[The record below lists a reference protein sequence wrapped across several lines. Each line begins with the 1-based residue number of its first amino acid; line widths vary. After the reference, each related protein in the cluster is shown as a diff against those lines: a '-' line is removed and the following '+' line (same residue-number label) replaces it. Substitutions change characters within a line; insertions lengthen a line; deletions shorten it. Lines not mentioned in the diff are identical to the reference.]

1 MAPALSSLF
10 VLAASVSGAGAVVVY
25 DGSFGTFAEGAFGPL
40 PADAPAWCKAEAD
53 LTWKQRKERLLQH
66 DTLEWCKVQVRH
78 LQAANE
84 SVPEW
89 MDKLVEDDRKRGQM
103 KWAAA
108 ETKRLR
114 AEGKEVPQWMDWAA
128 AENEKWGNRWAACK
142 AAELQAAGEEPPAW
156 MVENGRKGVL
166 DYASEKQKDLQ
177 EQIDELQEER
187 EEEEAVIQADG
198 NATMAEER
206 RLAMQRAV
214 YKKSAH
220 QQLDVLQA
228 ELASVQESEEAWEK
242 DTSASPKQLKRALKK
257 AQQAS
262 VMMEKILARM
272 KEAKAKEEAE
282 QQSASGAEP
291 VVDVTA
297 E

>member
-1 MAPALSSLF
+1 M
-10 VLAASVSGAGAVVVY
+10 SGAP
-25 DGSFGTFAEGAFGPL
+25 E
-40 PADAPAWCKAEAD
+40 WCKTTYD
-53 LTWKQRKERLLQH
+53 LTWKQRKERMLQH
-66 DTLEWCKVQVRH
+66 ATLEWCKGQVKKLREE
-78 LQAANE
+78 NE
-84 SVPEW
+84 SIPDW
-89 MDKLVEDDRKRGQM
+89 MEKVVGDDEKSGKM

-108 ETKRLR
+108 EAKRMV
-114 AEGKEVPQWMDWAA
+114 AEGRELPGWMQDLVK
-128 AENEKWGNRWAACK
+128 ENERWSNRWAACK